1 MSFYSFLLSMYTSQL
16 NTGSADLIYSVYILF
31 YGYNSQ
37 KRKIFIS
44 TSYMD

>member
-16 NTGSADLIYSVYILF
+16 STGPADLIYSVYFLF
-31 YGYNSQ
+31 CSYNSQ

-44 TSYMD
+44 TP